1 MVRFIIKR
9 LLWMIPTLLG
19 VLFIIF
25 TINYF
30 TPGDPAQ
37 LSLGSDYT
45 EEAYQTARENMGL
58 DKPVLVRYA
67 IYVKGIVTKFDFGT
81 SYDTKRPV
89 KDMIAGRIGRTL
101 ALGGLSALVTI
112 VVGVSI
118 GILSAVK
125 QYSPVDYLATALAV
139 IFSAAPGFW
148 VGLMAIILF
157 SLKLHWLPAA
167 GLGTWKHFVLPVICM
182 GLSPMSIVVRM
193 TRTSMLDVIRQDYI
207 RTARAKGVAER
218 TVIFRHALRNAL
230 IPVIT
235 IIGMQL
241 TMMFGGSFIIESIF
255 SIPGMGMLM
264 LTSINNL
271 DYPTTQG
278 IVFLLSTCVC
288 VINLLVDLA
297 YAVVDPRMKSQF
309 SSGRKPRRAAKK
321 EAA

>member
-1 MVRFIIKR
+1 MARFIIKR

-58 DKPVLVRYA
+58 DKPFLVRYA

-182 GLSPMSIVVRM
+182 GLAPMSIDVRM

-309 SSGRKPRRAAKK
+309 SSGRKPKRAKK

>member
-1 MVRFIIKR
+1 
-9 LLWMIPTLLG
+9 MIPTLLG

-25 TINYF
+25 TINFF

-37 LSLGSDYT
+37 LSLGTNYT
-45 EEAYQTARENMGL
+45 EEAYQAARKNMGL
-58 DKPVLVRYA
+58 DKPFLVRYA
-67 IYVKGIVTKFDFGT
+67 IYVKGIVTKFDLGT

-89 KDMIAGRIGRTL
+89 KEMIAGRIGRTL
-101 ALGGLSALVTI
+101 ALGALSSLVTVI
-112 VVGVSI
+112 VGVSI

-167 GLGTWKHFVLPVICM
+167 GLGTWKHYVLPVICM

-309 SSGRKPRRAAKK
+309 SSGRKPKRAKK